1 MDEMEKGILKLIESI
16 RTGIIGDDRA
26 VEGPFGV
33 RRVTYADYTASGRSL
48 DFIEDFIREEVM
60 PLYANTHTETST
72 TGLQTTRFR
81 EDARR
86 TILEAVHGGDDDV
99 VIFCGSGATGAINKL
114 IEILNLR
121 LPADLDKRYGFST
134 LIPEE
139 GRPVVFIGP
148 YEHHSNEISWRETI
162 ADVVVIDEDDDGRID
177 EKHLERELEEYRDRP
192 LKIGSFSAAS
202 NVTGIVSNTF
212 ALSALLH
219 RHGALAFWDFAAAA
233 PYVGIDMN
241 PSGDEIDPLAY
252 MDAIFISPHKFVGG
266 PGTPGVLVVKRDLV
280 SNTVP
285 TVPGGGTVTYVSA
298 DGHSYITD
306 PAHREEGGTPAIIE
320 SIRAGLVFKL
330 KSAVGESAIEE
341 RERSFVQ
348 RAISCWSENPRIS
361 ILGNKEAKR
370 LSIVSFLIRHDERF
384 LHHNFVV
391 ALLNDLFGIQARG
404 GCSCAGPY
412 GHRLLGI
419 DMARSSKFQ
428 EAINHGCEGIKPG
441 WVRVNFNYF
450 ISETVF
456 QYILDA
462 VILVANEGWR
472 LLPYYHF
479 DIDTGVWRHR
489 DHELRAELGL
499 DDLSFRSGQLEYRGR
514 HLSEPES
521 ALGEYLEQ
529 ARRIAAEAE
538 AEFGC
543 DADTTEL
550 PEELERLRWFPLPCR
565 PFAETRPSTDS
576 AADRGRV
583 TPDDTST

>member
-1 MDEMEKGILKLIESI
+1 VEKGILKLIESI

-121 LPADLDKRYGFST
+121 LPADLDTRYGFST

-202 NVTGIVSNTF
+202 NVTGIVSNTS

-241 PSGDEIDPLAY
+241 PAGDEVDPLTY
-252 MDAIFISPHKFVGG
+252 MDALFISPHKFVGG

-341 RERSFVQ
+341 RERSFVE
-348 RAISCWSENPRIS
+348 RAISSWSEHPQIS

-370 LSIVSFLIRHDERF
+370 LSIVSFLIRHDEHF
-384 LHHNFVV
+384 LHHNYVV

-419 DMARSSKFQ
+419 DMARSTKFQ

-462 VILVANEGWR
+462 VILVANEGWK

-499 DDLSFRSGQLEYRGR
+499 DDLSFRSGQLEYRVR

-521 ALGEYLEQ
+521 ALPEYLEQ
-529 ARRIAAEAE
+529 ARRIIADAE

-550 PEELERLRWFPLPCR
+550 PEELERLRWFPLPCG
-565 PFAETRPSTDS
+565 PFTETSPSTDS

-583 TPDDTST
+583 TPGDTST